1 MHCYVY
7 KGENRED
14 HYLYLSD
21 EIVSEESPD
30 IPDALLTL
38 LGELSFVIE
47 FDLDVDRKLPQAD
60 AKQVIQDILGQGY
73 YLQMPKKDMRAEED
87 RLFN

>member
-7 KGENRED
+7 KGERKED

-21 EIVSEESPD
+21 EIVADQSPD

-38 LGELSFVIE
+38 LGELSLVIK
-47 FDLDVDRKLPQAD
+47 FDLSADRALPQAD
-60 AKQVIQDILGQGY
+60 ANQVIQDITDQGY
-73 YLQMPKKDMRAEED
+73 YLQMPKKDMQAEED